1 MGSRESKPFA
11 EALAHA
17 FLPGQATHCT
27 PSPDSCQEAVALIAV
42 HCYRYKRSM
51 STADIDSKMAEQ
63 DSGNVRALPFGGLFL
78 FTLLSVADLSLTWFL
93 LTEGG
98 GRFIESNPIAAAW
111 LSSYGWAGLVVYKIL
126 GLLLVATVALAIV
139 WLR

>member
-1 MGSRESKPFA
+1 
-11 EALAHA
+11 
-17 FLPGQATHCT
+17 
-27 PSPDSCQEAVALIAV
+27 
-42 HCYRYKRSM
+42 M

-126 GLLLVATVALAIV
+126 GLLLVATVVILISLRRPRTGKRLLTFAIV
-139 WLR
+139 ALTAVTLYSYYLLVNLF